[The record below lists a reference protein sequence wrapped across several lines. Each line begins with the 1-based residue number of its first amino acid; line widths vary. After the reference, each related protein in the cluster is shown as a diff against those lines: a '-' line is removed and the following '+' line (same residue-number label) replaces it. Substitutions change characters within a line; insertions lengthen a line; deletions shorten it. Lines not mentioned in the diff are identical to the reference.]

1 MQAAAQQ
8 KAGPFYIYED
18 SAKQLTGEQ
27 AFQLFEKGNIRP
39 LKNRNTISGL
49 QVLFFGWP
57 IPMSQT
63 NLQIHWYFLSGITIL
78 TGSISF
84 LQITMRLHSSG

>member
-27 AFQLFEKGNIRP
+27 AFQLFEKGKYTPAEKQEYNIGFTGSVFWLAYINATDKP
-39 LKNRNTISGL
+39 ADSLVLLIGHNHINRIH
-49 QVLFFGWP
+49 FF
-57 IPMSQT
+57 
-63 NLQIHWYFLSGITIL
+63 FKITIL
-78 TGSISF
+78 
-84 LQITMRLHSSG
+84 LHSSG